1 MTPDGFCVLAVTNAS
16 TREVNNLCTQIF
28 SGRTF
33 VCYSADSVFEPE
45 DSCRYPTEFLNA
57 LSLPGVPE
65 HQLVLKI
72 GMPVV
77 LLRNLN
83 PKLGLCN
90 GVRLTV
96 TDVVNE
102 RLLCVK
108 LASNP
113 FGETFLIPRISIIV
127 DDTKDVPCKWRRRQF
142 PVMQAFSMTIN
153 KVQGQTLDRVAVW
166 LEQPVFSHGQFYT
179 AASRVRN
186 PENIR
191 FYVNEDHDATSSVKT
206 TRNFVYREALN

>member
-1 MTPDGFCVLAVTNAS
+1 MAPDGFCVLAVTNAS
-16 TREVNNLCTQIF
+16 TREVNNLCTQMF

-33 VCYSADSVFEPE
+33 VCFSADSVFDPE

-90 GVRLTV
+90 GVRPNV
-96 TDVVNE
+96 TDVINE
-102 RLLCVK
+102 RLICIK
-108 LASNP
+108 
-113 FGETFLIPRISIIV
+113 
-127 DDTKDVPCKWRRRQF
+127 
-142 PVMQAFSMTIN
+142 
-153 KVQGQTLDRVAVW
+153 
-166 LEQPVFSHGQFYT
+166 
-179 AASRVRN
+179 
-186 PENIR
+186 
-191 FYVNEDHDATSSVKT
+191 
-206 TRNFVYREALN
+206 

>member
-1 MTPDGFCVLAVTNAS
+1 MAPDGFCVLAVTNAS
-16 TREVNNLCTQIF
+16 TREVNNLCTQMF

-33 VCYSADSVFEPE
+33 VCFSADSVFDPE

-90 GVRLTV
+90 GVRLNV
-96 TDVVNE
+96 TDVLNE

-113 FGETFLIPRISIIV
+113 NGETFHIPRISMIV
-127 DDTKDVPCKWRRRQF
+127 DDTKDIPCKWRRRQF

-153 KVQGQTLDRVAVW
+153 
-166 LEQPVFSHGQFYT
+166 
-179 AASRVRN
+179 
-186 PENIR
+186 
-191 FYVNEDHDATSSVKT
+191 
-206 TRNFVYREALN
+206 